1 MPSTP
6 SPTSRGTVAR
16 WAAIAATA
24 AVATTLGT
32 GVAAADDGNTRTTLY
47 TLASTGTCAGTLT
60 AGVSHYPNEADLV
73 ASGTLY
79 GVGSC
84 SLDIDFVFTSRADG
98 HTATFTRHFS
108 GPGFIG
114 LPGADIVSPGAPGV
128 YDVTVSPRAPHLGG
142 QRLTIDT
149 VYRG

>member
-1 MPSTP
+1 M
-6 SPTSRGTVAR
+6 
-16 WAAIAATA
+16 
-24 AVATTLGT
+24 
-32 GVAAADDGNTRTTLY
+32 Y
-47 TLASTGTCAGTLT
+47 TLASTGACAGTLT
-60 AGVSHYPNEADLV
+60 AGVSHYPNEADLF
-73 ASGTLY
+73 ANGTLH

-84 SLDIDFVFTSRADG
+84 SRDVDFVFTSRADG

-114 LPGADIVSPGAPGV
+114 LPGADIVAPGAPGV